1 MNSTKLGGYL
11 LIIAPLLMLAVFMF
25 LWDAVIGSTSEDL
38 KGQEAVAAQMDLAME
53 NITATRII
61 ASLAGLGMIG
71 MLFGYTFWA
80 RSVQGDD
87 KKAGLLGTVAALILP
102 VAAAAIML
110 SMDFH
115 FAAADTWLDG
125 DKENALIVA
134 TVGDSIATA
143 STFVWAFVF
152 IGIAFTGIASAL
164 QATDIFDKSI
174 SAIVAVIATLM
185 FIMNYSTI
193 GDAGFI
199 IFLLFMIVTVISGI
213 NLIRRGSAATAK
225 SA

>member
-87 KKAGLLGTVAALILP
+87 KKAGLLGTVAALVLP
-102 VAAAAIML
+102 V
-110 SMDFH
+110 
-115 FAAADTWLDG
+115 
-125 DKENALIVA
+125 
-134 TVGDSIATA
+134 
-143 STFVWAFVF
+143 
-152 IGIAFTGIASAL
+152 
-164 QATDIFDKSI
+164 
-174 SAIVAVIATLM
+174 
-185 FIMNYSTI
+185 
-193 GDAGFI
+193 
-199 IFLLFMIVTVISGI
+199 
-213 NLIRRGSAATAK
+213 
-225 SA
+225 